1 MSPPPKSTIMAA
13 WARWASLRMVFWV
26 MAGSSGAKTGL
37 SQTRARLVG
46 AHWGATGFP
55 GKAVAPQCAPTT
67 TIPSGDRFDQQ
78 GHALGADAAD
88 LRTGRQL
95 RAAAIPIGV
104 GDLPPAPPL
113 HDRAFQRH
121 HPAAQRRRPPRPA
134 ERRGGTGGDRNG

>member
-1 MSPPPKSTIMAA
+1 MSQPPKSTILAPR
-13 WARWASLRMVFWV
+13 ARWASLRMVFWV

-78 GHALGADAAD
+78 GHALDRKSVVSGKSVSVRVD
-88 LRTGRQL
+88 LGGRRIIKKTNTRTKKEN
-95 RAAAIPIGV
+95 
-104 GDLPPAPPL
+104 
-113 HDRAFQRH
+113 
-121 HPAAQRRRPPRPA
+121 RR
-134 ERRGGTGGDRNG
+134 NMH

>member
-1 MSPPPKSTIMAA
+1 MSQPPKSTILAPR
-13 WARWASLRMVFWV
+13 ARWASLRMVFWV

-78 GHALGADAAD
+78 GHALRSEEHTSE
-88 LRTGRQL
+88 LQSLMR
-95 RAAAIPIGV
+95 IPYAV
-104 GDLPPAPPL
+104 
-113 HDRAFQRH
+113 
-121 HPAAQRRRPPRPA
+121 
-134 ERRGGTGGDRNG
+134 